1 MESSKDNKRNI
12 IIMCAILF
20 VILLIVVFLVI
31 GGNKTYTVTF
41 NDGYSKNEVEVKNNH
56 TVEKP
61 SNPEKEGYKF
71 IGWYKDGIKFDFS
84 TKIDKNVTLKAM
96 FEKADKKEDKKE
108 FTTTTVTTTT
118 EEVTTTSKN
127 KTEKNNNNNVTTKTN
142 APAQTTKYV
151 APKTTTTTRYVE
163 PTTKTTTTRTTTTKK
178 VIQYGYYW
186 VDDKNSS
193 IGQSVLYIINK
204 DTNAR
209 VSGTATITYAS
220 GVSETI
226 SIPISGQTFV
236 KSTVSSVSNVRGN

>member
-41 NDGYSKNEVEVKNNH
+41 NDGYSTNEVEVKNNH

-61 SNPEKEGYKF
+61 SDPEKEGYKF

-96 FEKADKKEDKKE
+96 FEKDSKKDDKKEI
-108 FTTTTVTTTT
+108 TTTTVTTTT

-127 KTEKNNNNNVTTKTN
+127 KTEKNNNNNVTTK
-142 APAQTTKYV
+142 A
-151 APKTTTTTRYVE
+151 
-163 PTTKTTTTRTTTTKK
+163 TTKTTTTTKK

-209 VSGTATITYAS
+209 VSGTATITYVS
-220 GVSETI
+220 GASETI
-226 SIPISGQTFV
+226 SIPASGRTFV

>member
-1 MESSKDNKRNI
+1 MESSKDKKRN

-31 GGNKTYTVTF
+31 EGNKTYTVTF
-41 NDGYSKNEVEVKNNH
+41 NDGYSTNEVEVKNNH

-61 SNPEKEGYKF
+61 NDPEKEGYKF

-96 FEKADKKEDKKE
+96 FEKDGKKDDKKEI
-108 FTTTTVTTTT
+108 TTTTVTTTT

-151 APKTTTTTRYVE
+151 APKTTTTTRYVK
-163 PTTKTTTTRTTTTKK
+163 PTTKTTTTTKK
-178 VIQYGYYW
+178 VVTYSYKIVDVQGSVVGQARLYVVNNDTGSYVDGYVRATYEDGST
-186 VDDKNSS
+186 DDEL
-193 IGQSVLYIINK
+193 SVP
-204 DTNAR
+204 
-209 VSGTATITYAS
+209 AS
-220 GVSETI
+220 GLPYSKKTI
-226 SIPISGQTFV
+226 IAIS
-236 KSTVSSVSNVRGN
+236 NPRGK

>member
-41 NDGYSKNEVEVKNNH
+41 NDGYAKNEVEVKNNH

-84 TKIDKNVTLKAM
+84 
-96 FEKADKKEDKKE
+96 
-108 FTTTTVTTTT
+108 TT

>member
-41 NDGYSKNEVEVKNNH
+41 NDGYSTNEVEVKNNQ

-118 EEVTTTSKN
+118 EE
-127 KTEKNNNNNVTTKTN
+127 VTTKTN

>member
-41 NDGYSKNEVEVKNNH
+41 NDGYSTNEVEVKNNQ

-96 FEKADKKEDKKE
+96 FEKDGKKDDKKEI
-108 FTTTTVTTTT
+108 TTTTVTPTTK
-118 EEVTTTSKN
+118 EVTTTSKN

-163 PTTKTTTTRTTTTKK
+163 PTTKTTTTTTKK

-209 VSGTATITYAS
+209 VSGTATITYVS
-220 GVSETI
+220 GTSETI
-226 SIPISGQTFV
+226 SIPISGRTFV